1 MSERD
6 ELAALRVLNVE
17 LQEVTGKVMH
27 DLVGMRAERDALRAQ
42 VARLRDG
49 LNGIVT
55 ENLEADEGTVLCRV
69 CEVDGYDQHASEC
82 PIAKLIALAAS
93 PPGPDPAGGA

>member
-42 VARLRDG
+42 VARLREGLTALEWYDG
-49 LNGIVT
+49 HDDL
-55 ENLEADEGTVLCRV
+55 LCPSCRSLQQY
-69 CEVDGYDQHASEC
+69 GHSAGC
-82 PIAKLIALAAS
+82 PLAQLLAA
-93 PPGPDPAGGA
+93 PPSGPDPAGDA